1 LPTSTSFDIILS
13 SPTTEGDTMITAE
26 VARSIT
32 DSSIAN
38 SKDSSLFKYA
48 IEQVERYVKEAA
60 NRGGRYCSYNVDA
73 LTPGYNKP
81 SLNLRK
87 AVAEELKKNGF
98 SYNEIWKN
106 IGCVWF
112 EVRW

>member
-1 LPTSTSFDIILS
+1 
-13 SPTTEGDTMITAE
+13 MITAKA
-26 VARSIT
+26 ARSIT
-32 DSSIAN
+32 DSSIAS

-60 NRGGRYCSYNVDA
+60 SRGKNCVSYNVDA
-73 LTPGYNKP
+73 LGPGSARP
-81 SLNLRK
+81 DMRLRK
-87 AVAEELKKNGF
+87 AVAEELKKNGY

-112 EVRW
+112 EVSW